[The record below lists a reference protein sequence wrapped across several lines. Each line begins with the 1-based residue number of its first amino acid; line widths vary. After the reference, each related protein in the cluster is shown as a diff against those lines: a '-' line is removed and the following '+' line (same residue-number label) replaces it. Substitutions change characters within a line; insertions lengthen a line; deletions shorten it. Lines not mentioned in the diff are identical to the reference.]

1 MGLILPGSPGWAHC
15 TSNIS
20 GTPSTTPGTAVTA
33 SATANTDGTSVSLLT
48 ALSHDVEYL
57 IIGVHGFGAST
68 NNTSALLDILVD
80 PAGGTSWLSTPII
93 NDLLVGYTGAIGV
106 SGVTIAPVT
115 RWYHF
120 PLWIK
125 SGASIGAR
133 VRCATGSQAGRVIVH
148 AFGGNAS
155 PSSWWCGQFV
165 TEIAINA
172 GTSKGTDHT
181 AGSHRRVLD
190 VDQSREHA
198 PGPSRRRPVLSPG
211 RRTGHHERPSV
222 SFRVRRREHTHRPS
236 DPHRCRHVG
245 DNGHVGAELP
255 DLLQSSVRGAA
266 SGSRDLFRHRAGAR
280 RGGMGGAL
288 TWR

>member
-57 IIGVHGFGAST
+57 IIGVYGFGAST

-120 PLWIK
+120 PLWVK

-181 AGSHRRVLD
+181 AGSTGTFSAWTNLGSTLPAPAGAVQFCHQGGAQGTMTALQYHFEFGVGSTRIGPPIHVAASTSETMGTSGPNCPIFCNLPSGAQLQVRGTCSATAQALD
-190 VDQSREHA
+190 V
-198 PGPSRRRPVLSPG
+198 
-211 RRTGHHERPSV
+211 
-222 SFRVRRREHTHRPS
+222 
-236 DPHRCRHVG
+236 
-245 DNGHVGAELP
+245 
-255 DLLQSSVRGAA
+255 AA
-266 SGSRDLFRHRAGAR
+266 WAVH
-280 RGGMGGAL
+280 
-288 TWR
+288 